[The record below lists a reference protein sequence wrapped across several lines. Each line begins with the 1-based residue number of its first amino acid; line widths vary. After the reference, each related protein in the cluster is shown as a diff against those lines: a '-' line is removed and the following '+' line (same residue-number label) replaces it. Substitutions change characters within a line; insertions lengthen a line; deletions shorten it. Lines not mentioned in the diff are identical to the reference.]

1 MADRRASILLK
12 RGARDPLLQGPL
24 LAPLQKFGGVV
35 FPYSPQV
42 TYSTKAT
49 WQGFPNLTHT
59 NYQPQIYARTENPTI
74 ALNNCTFT
82 ATTLEDATYMFSAM
96 HFFKTV
102 TKMSFGVKDPN
113 RGSPPP
119 VLKFSAYGDA
129 MFRDVPVVITDFTVV
144 YPNDVDYVNIEVN
157 GSKINVPIKM
167 DFTIQLA
174 INMPIN
180 DVKNNFTLTDFANG
194 NLIKQKKGY
203 V

>member
-1 MADRRASILLK
+1 MLFRSTNGTLDLNNFTFSAYSFDTNNSNTRVLAFGTTGQITLTGNNATIISAAS
-12 RGARDPLLQGPL
+12 
-24 LAPLQKFGGVV
+24 
-35 FPYSPQV
+35 
-42 TYSTKAT
+42 
-49 WQGFPNLTHT
+49 
-59 NYQPQIYARTENPTI
+59 
-74 ALNNCTFT
+74 LNNCTFT

-119 VLKFSAYGDA
+119 VLNFSAYGDA